1 LHLLLR
7 NKKND
12 WQHCA
17 FNGCGIREC
26 TAPHCNI
33 RLRFG

>member
-12 WQHCA
+12 QRRGA
-17 FNGCGIREC
+17 FDGCRIREC
-26 TAPHCNI
+26 AAPHCNI